1 MSKEFL
7 EILEIARENMRK
19 NPSLQG
25 RPVTDVA
32 IQYLRGLQ
40 DEVAEVTAEIL
51 PENSV
56 YLEDELADIVWDYAC
71 VLAQLELH
79 GYVDSA
85 EGVIAHGLAKYTE
98 RAPAF
103 LEASEDMWEEVKASQ
118 KEKLRQ
124 RHEEKYG
131 E

>member
-1 MSKEFL
+1 MSEDFL
-7 EILEIARENMRK
+7 KILEIARENIRK

-40 DEVAEVTAEIL
+40 DEVAEVTAEII
-51 PENSV
+51 PSNSV
-56 YLEDELADIVWDYAC
+56 YLEDELSDIAWDYAC
-71 VLAQLELH
+71 VLAQLEQA
-79 GYVDSA
+79 GYIESA

-103 LEASEDMWEEVKASQ
+103 LEASEDMWEEVKATQ
-118 KEKLRQ
+118 KEKLKQ
-124 RHEEKYG
+124 KHEEKYG

>member
-1 MSKEFL
+1 MDKFL
-7 EILEIARENMRK
+7 EILAIARDNIAK

-51 PENSV
+51 PDNKV
-56 YLEDELADIVWDYAC
+56 YLEDELSDIVWDYAC
-71 VLAQLELH
+71 VLAQLERH
-79 GYVDSA
+79 GYIDSA

-103 LEASEDMWEEVKASQ
+103 LEASEDMWEEVKANQ
-118 KEKLRQ
+118 KAKLKV
-124 RHEEKYG
+124 RHEERYG
-131 E
+131 S

>member
-1 MSKEFL
+1 MDKFL
-7 EILEIARENMRK
+7 EILAIARDNIAK

-51 PENSV
+51 PDNKV
-56 YLEDELADIVWDYAC
+56 YLEDELSDIVWDYAC
-71 VLAQLELH
+71 VLAQLERH
-79 GYVDSA
+79 GYIDSA

-103 LEASEDMWEEVKASQ
+103 LEASEDMWEEVKANQ
-118 KEKLRQ
+118 KAKLKV
-124 RHEEKYG
+124 RHEERYG
-131 E
+131 N